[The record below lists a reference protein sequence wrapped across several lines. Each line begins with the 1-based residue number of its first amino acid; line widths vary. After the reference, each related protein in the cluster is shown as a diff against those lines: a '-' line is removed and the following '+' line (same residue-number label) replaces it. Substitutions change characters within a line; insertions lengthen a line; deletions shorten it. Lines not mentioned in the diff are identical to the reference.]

1 MSKPITIT
9 KVRTILTSPER
20 IPLVVVKIE
29 TSEPGLYGLGC
40 ATFTQRYLAVATA
53 IDEYLAPF

>member
-1 MSKPITIT
+1 MTYRLTSMSKPITIT

-29 TSEPGLYGLGC
+29 TSEPGLYGLG
-40 ATFTQRYLAVATA
+40 
-53 IDEYLAPF
+53 